1 MKTMVGHIKAVLFV
15 TLGVYFGL
23 SVFHLRQAGTWDMG
37 HLLQCLHPDKV
48 FSSNKI

>member
-1 MKTMVGHIKAVLFV
+1 MKTMVGHIKAVLLV

-23 SVFHLRQAGTWDMG
+23 SLREAGTWDLG